1 MAVAVDLELT
11 PRLDEVRELAR
22 DYNLVPLRHTF
33 IADCETPV
41 SAYLKLR
48 GGGPSFLLE
57 SAEQGQRIG
66 RWSFLG
72 VNPRATIRMSL
83 GDHPDPYAAVAD
95 ELARYRIAPLEGLP
109 PFAGG
114 AVGMFGYDL
123 VRSAEPTVG
132 APNPDDVGIPDLA
145 LMVTDVLLAFDHLR
159 HEVTVLANVVLD
171 GNRSGA
177 GQARPLAHCGDVDR
191 AYEEAAA
198 AIADVRERLR
208 GPVPQVASGRTE
220 PPGFSSNL
228 GSDGY
233 AAAVERAKEYIRAGD
248 VYQVVPSQR
257 WS

>member
-1 MAVAVDLELT
+1 MPVAVDLELF
-11 PRLDEVRELAR
+11 PSLEEVRELAR
-22 DYNLVPLRHTF
+22 EHTLVPLLHTF

-83 GDHPDPYAAVAD
+83 GDHPDPYAAVSE

-132 APNPDDVGIPDLA
+132 QPNRDDTAVPELG
-145 LMVTDVLLAFDHLR
+145 LMITDVLLAFDHLR
-159 HEVTVLANVVLD
+159 HEVTVLANVLCEGD
-171 GNRSGA
+171 IDRS
-177 GQARPLAHCGDVDR
+177 
-191 AYEEAAA
+191 Y
-198 AIADVRERLR
+198 AD
-208 GPVPQVASGRTE
+208 A
-220 PPGFSSNL
+220 
-228 GSDGY
+228 
-233 AAAVERAKEYIRAGD
+233 
-248 VYQVVPSQR
+248 
-257 WS
+257 